1 MKGVKRFSV
10 SLEEELLKD
19 LDSIIRGHNFPNRS
33 QAIRFLIRSHNVKD
47 KWEKNEEVAGCV
59 ILVYDHH
66 KRDLVAKSMDIQHDY
81 HAYILSSQH
90 VHLDHS
96 NCLEIIALKG
106 KALKLR
112 ELADKLIGLKGM
124 RHGELVASGVASRK

>member
-1 MKGVKRFSV
+1 MKRFGVSV
-10 SLEEELLKD
+10 EEDLLKD
-19 LDSIIRGHNFPNRS
+19 LDGLVKKHHFPNRS
-33 QAIRFLIRSHNVKD
+33 QAIRFLIRNHKVKD
-47 KWEKNEEVAGCV
+47 KWEKNKEVAGCV

-66 KRDLVAKSMDIQHDY
+66 KRELINKSMDIQHNY
-81 HAYILSSQH
+81 HECILSSQH
-90 VHLDHS
+90 VHLDHH

-124 RHGELVASGVASRK
+124 KHGELVASGIDSDK